1 MCLDVQILLV
11 TMCNNVLHIDLLLF
25 SQVVS
30 CSVFLLL
37 YTCRNKDYLLA
48 FNSFCIIYVFSA
60 SLCVFMLPDVYSTV
74 SQWNNVLSEYE
85 SNNICSIEAVNKAPN
100 ESHYN
105 EAVNYEP
112 Q

>member
-1 MCLDVQILLV
+1 
-11 TMCNNVLHIDLLLF
+11 
-25 SQVVS
+25 
-30 CSVFLLL
+30 
-37 YTCRNKDYLLA
+37 
-48 FNSFCIIYVFSA
+48 
-60 SLCVFMLPDVYSTV
+60 MLPDVYSTV